1 VHLLSIP
8 AGVRDHDCRDTSD
21 NRVIVRRHM
30 DAHQSMCADDR
41 VVLVDSLIRSTITN
55 IVLRACSNLLTVEYS
70 SKNNFSS
77 ALELNITCL
86 LPPFKTEA
94 GSKP

>member
-1 VHLLSIP
+1 MHLLSIP

-30 DAHQSMCADDR
+30 DAQQSMCVDNR

-55 IVLRACSNLLTVEYS
+55 IVLCACSNLLTVEYGREN
-70 SKNNFSS
+70 KFSS
-77 ALELNITCL
+77 ALVLNITCL